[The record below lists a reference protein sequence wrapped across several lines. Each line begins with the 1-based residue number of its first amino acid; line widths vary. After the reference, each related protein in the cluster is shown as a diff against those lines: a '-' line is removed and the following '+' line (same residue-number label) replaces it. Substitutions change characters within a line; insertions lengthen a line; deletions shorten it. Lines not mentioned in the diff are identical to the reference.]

1 MNNNY
6 KVVDSIYIHTYASQ
20 IKQKQTDGM
29 NVYETFELFFWLR
42 FFKHNWRFAELDSP
56 LGLYALSLRI
66 TATVTTT

>member
-29 NVYETFELFFWLR
+29 NVYETFELFF
-42 FFKHNWRFAELDSP
+42 
-56 LGLYALSLRI
+56 
-66 TATVTTT
+66 